1 MALVTT
7 GHETGVTLLTSD
19 KVRLNGLLLGP
30 RTPSAHPTAVVVA
43 HGFTK
48 HTGRPDVRRLLRRL
62 ALRHT
67 VLGLDLRGHGR
78 SGGRSSVG
86 LDEQFDVAAGVEF
99 LRALGHPRVTT
110 LGCSLGG
117 SVVLRQAALAEGA
130 AKPDA
135 VVAVSPPARWW
146 VRETT
151 KMRRVNQLLELP
163 GGPAFGLLMLGVR
176 LGPRWTTAPASPIE
190 LAPRIAPTPLLFV
203 HGTADNYFPVADVTA
218 MHRACGPSAELW
230 LEEGMGH
237 AESSLTP
244 GLVDRIREWLGATS
258 GSVPSSL
265 ELTTSDFRNG
275 SV

>member
-30 RTPSAHPTAVVVA
+30 RDPSASPTAVVVA

-86 LDEQFDVAAGVEF
+86 LDEWLDVTAGVAF
-99 LRALGHPRVTT
+99 LRGLGYPRVTT

-146 VRETT
+146 VRETS

-163 GGPAFGLLMLGVR
+163 GGPAFGLLLGVR
-176 LGPRWTTAPASPIE
+176 LGPRWTQAHPSPIE
-190 LAPRIAPTPLLFV
+190 LAPRIAPAPLLLV
-203 HGTADNYFPVADVTA
+203 HGTSDNYFPVADVTA
-218 MHRACGPSAELW
+218 MHRACGASAELW

-244 GLVDRIREWLGATS
+244 ALVDRIREWLGATS
-258 GSVPSSL
+258 ESVPSSL
-265 ELTTSDFRNG
+265 R
-275 SV
+275 